1 MLVDVSE
8 DCGEGRGKVVVIKI
22 IDISSRTYL
31 YLHNIGMWE
40 DNVDNCEANTV
51 GY

>member
-8 DCGEGRGKVVVIKI
+8 DCGEGRGKVVITKI
-22 IDISSRTYL
+22 IDISSRIL
-31 YLHNIGMWE
+31 YLHNIWMWE